1 MADIFDFLA
10 HVPIF
15 SELIK
20 TDLQLL
26 AEQVEHSSFQAGE
39 DIIKEGDRDSQMF
52 IIVTGR
58 VEVIKGRGQRHERL
72 LAAFGPYDYFG
83 EMALIDDLVRSATVR
98 ASEDTEVLSIGKLAF
113 QKAIERNPTIALELL
128 RVLSQRVRVLEKSL
142 GCTLGGLL
150 PICMNCKNIRDD
162 SGAWVK
168 MEEYIADRS
177 DADFTHGICPECM
190 KKLYPKHFQQELQS
204 RQLS

>member
-1 MADIFDFLA
+1 MVDISDFLA

-15 SELIK
+15 SELTK
-20 TDLQLL
+20 ADLAQL
-26 AEQVEHSSFQAGE
+26 AGQVEHSSFQAGE
-39 DIIKEGDRDSQMF
+39 DIIKEGDRDSRMF

-58 VEVIKGRGQRHERL
+58 VEVIKGRGQRNEKL

-98 ASEDTEVLSIGKLAF
+98 ASDDTEVLSIGKFAF
-113 QKAIERNPTIALELL
+113 QKAIQKNPAIALELL

-142 GCTLGGLL
+142 VCTLGGLL

-168 MEEYIADRS
+168 MEEYISDRS

-190 KKLYPKHFQQELQS
+190 KKLYPKHFQKELQT

>member
-1 MADIFDFLA
+1 MTDVSEFLA
-10 HVPIF
+10 QVPIF
-15 SELIK
+15 SELTK
-20 TDLQLL
+20 TDLLLL
-26 AEQVEHSSFQAGE
+26 ADQVEHSSFQAGE
-39 DIIKEGDRDSQMF
+39 EIIKEGDRDARMF
-52 IIVTGR
+52 IIVSGT
-58 VEVIKGRGQRHERL
+58 VEVLKGRGQRNEKL

-98 ASEDTEVLSIGKLAF
+98 AREDTKVLSLEKPAF
-113 QKAIERNPTIALELL
+113 HKAIERNPTIALELL

-142 GCTLGGLL
+142 VCTLGGLL

-162 SGAWVK
+162 SGAWVR
-168 MEEYIADRS
+168 MEEYISDRS

-204 RQLS
+204 RQIS